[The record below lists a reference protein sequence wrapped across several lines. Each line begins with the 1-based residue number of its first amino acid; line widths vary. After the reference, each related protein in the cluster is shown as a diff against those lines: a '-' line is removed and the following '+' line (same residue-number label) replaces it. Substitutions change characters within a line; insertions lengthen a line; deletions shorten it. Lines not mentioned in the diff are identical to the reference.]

1 MEWND
6 ELVVTMS
13 GSKDEEAIKM
23 IKEVIKKVKINLNF
37 FRKYWWDN

>member
-1 MEWND
+1 
-6 ELVVTMS
+6 MS

-37 FRKYWWDN
+37 FRKY